1 MNEVFK
7 TEQAF
12 CALAGMTEVT
22 MKADEAVDFLTR
34 SSTTALTAKQVEQ
47 IVQAIPF
54 TVQFWR
60 GQGRHD
66 FMMYWLQH
74 EDETMFST
82 LFTHTTDFVDAAN
95 SYFNQLKP
103 EKILQRAV
111 DLGFKTD
118 PGQTSGAGGSQ

>member
-34 SSTTALTAKQVEQ
+34 SSTATLTSKQIEQ
-47 IVQAIPF
+47 ILQAIPD
-54 TVQFWR
+54 TVSFWSR
-60 GQGRHD
+60 QGRLE
-66 FMMYWLQH
+66 FMKYWLQH
-74 EDETMFST
+74 EDGTLFSQ
-82 LFTHTTDFVDAAN
+82 LFTHTTDFADAAN

-111 DLGFKTD
+111 ELGFVVDK
-118 PGQTSGAGGSQ
+118 GQTSGAGGSQ